1 MALGQQGHTVT
12 SDGGRT
18 SCSRQWT
25 HGRRGAERGRARLL
39 QRPLAVKEAP
49 GVGRSMPPE
58 NRSACMACH
67 FLFKT
72 PSWSFYSFYQFL
84 KTFYETSW
92 AFPEKP
98 QSWCCAFLCVLL
110 RSSPPHSSLTSPWRV
125 CAREETDIAP
135 WLLTTLCTLS
145 RFDSL
150 FH

>member
-1 MALGQQGHTVT
+1 MIIWVALGQQGHTVT

-18 SCSRQWT
+18 RRSRQRT
-25 HGRRGAERGRARLL
+25 CGRRGAELRKKARLL

-98 QSWCCAFLCVLL
+98 RSRCRAFPCVLL
-110 RSSPPHSSLTSPWRV
+110 RSSPLAHRLRHAGASVPGKRLT
-125 CAREETDIAP
+125 
-135 WLLTTLCTLS
+135 LL
-145 RFDSL
+145 RGY
-150 FH
+150 